1 MTDLVDRA
9 NEHAD
14 MLLRHALEEQRLKS
28 AVAGGHLGAQAD
40 WHVLSALECE
50 APHCGEPIP
59 DDRRRLL
66 PGVRL
71 CVDCQSRIEHGYGS
85 K

>member
-1 MTDLVDRA
+1 MSDLVDLA

-14 MLLRHALEEQRLKS
+14 MLLRHALEEQRLRGALAS
-28 AVAGGHLGAQAD
+28 GHLADGAD
-40 WHVLSALECE
+40 WHVVSAAYCE
-50 APHCGEPIP
+50 GSNCDEPIP

-71 CVDCQSRIEHGYGS
+71 CVDCQARLEKGMGR
-85 K
+85 